1 MTTTVTGGIYGNYR
15 IDTTFFPVPATSWEE
30 QPIAL
35 GLNGLPINTSYRIHT
50 WNWSNLDGEIAELV
64 FAKFAAQQSSGQQL
78 DELETDPYDAS
89 LATERYGTT
98 TYTDFVIR
106 EISPRN
112 RGLPFY
118 DSVTITFE
126 VYIG

>member
-1 MTTTVTGGIYGNYR
+1 MTSTVTGGVFGNYR
-15 IDTTFFPVPATSWEE
+15 IDNTFFPAPATSWED
-30 QPIAL
+30 QPIAA
-35 GLNGLPINTSYRIHT
+35 GLNGIPINAAYRIHN
-50 WNWSNLDGEIAELV
+50 WNWSSLDGEIAEMV
-64 FAKFAAQQSSGQQL
+64 FAKFEAQQAANSQL
-78 DELETDPYDAS
+78 NELETDPHDAS

-106 EISPRN
+106 SVSPRN

-118 DSVTITFE
+118 DNVTITFE